1 MFNRLVV
8 VVILALA
15 VLISTTA
22 IAEDSLD
29 GNVKILVHGVNGSG
43 PVVLSGWLIGVNLA
57 QDPSKWF
64 VAIGLQFN
72 GENGWLGV
80 HAGMLIA
87 DKQVIF
93 VPEIRGAYN
102 GEKYSFFTNIQWI
115 DPGNSTQ
122 GAYLFLQ
129 GNRAIV
135 KGIRLGLEAEN
146 TWKHEVEVRI
156 LATGPQWVRTS
167 AAGPQLVFNFGEK
180 MTCVASY
187 QFVNEGKPHVWVR
200 MAFSF

>member
-64 VAIGLQFN
+64 RAGNPRRVQRREVQFFHQHP
-72 GENGWLGV
+72 V
-80 HAGMLIA
+80 
-87 DKQVIF
+87 D
-93 VPEIRGAYN
+93 
-102 GEKYSFFTNIQWI
+102 
-115 DPGNSTQ
+115 
-122 GAYLFLQ
+122 
-129 GNRAIV
+129 
-135 KGIRLGLEAEN
+135 
-146 TWKHEVEVRI
+146 
-156 LATGPQWVRTS
+156 
-167 AAGPQLVFNFGEK
+167 
-180 MTCVASY
+180 
-187 QFVNEGKPHVWVR
+187 
-200 MAFSF
+200 